1 MPATDVPA
9 TDVPVTDSAATGL
22 PATDS
27 VRADYSTITPDG
39 EVKEAGGSLYAY
51 LPAPTVQSH
60 AANLL
65 TLPDGRL
72 GCVWFGGTQ
81 EGVPDISIW
90 FSTLEPGSRKW
101 SPAEQ
106 LSDDSSRSEQ
116 NPILFAAPD
125 NRLWL
130 LYTAQ
135 KAGNQDTAEVRRRI
149 SADGGRTW
157 GPVETLFPA
166 NETGGVFVRQ
176 LPVVLPSGRWIIPI
190 FRCITTPGEKW
201 VGNSDDSAV
210 MISDDA
216 GATWSEHVL
225 PGSLGCVHMNIQPV
239 ADGSLLA
246 LFRSRWADWIYE
258 SRSTDGGTTWSE
270 PVPTELPNN
279 NSSIQFT
286 ALADGRLALVYNHSQ
301 AEASTERR
309 LSLYDEIDD
318 EGLADE
324 QAQLPEPVVTS
335 GSDDTSGAGSDVGG
349 SAGGSGGSA
358 GGSEGGRSAFW
369 GTPRSPMTLA
379 ISEDSGRSW
388 PIRRNLDV
396 GDGYC
401 LSNNSRDGLNREY
414 SYPSIHQGRDGALNI
429 AYTYFRQAIKY
440 VRVDPQWAY
449 EGTSTPGEEAA
460 EQASSRA
467 GGGERG

>member
-1 MPATDVPA
+1 MQTTNA
-9 TDVPVTDSAATGL
+9 G
-22 PATDS
+22 
-27 VRADYSTITPDG
+27 YSTITPDG
-39 EVKEAGGSLYAY
+39 AVKRADGADFAY

-90 FSTLEPGSRKW
+90 FSTLEPGSSQW

-106 LSDDSSRSEQ
+106 LSDDSTRSEQ
-116 NPILFAAPD
+116 NPILFTAPD
-125 NRLWL
+125 NQLWL

-135 KAGNQDTAEVRRRI
+135 KAGNQDTAEVRRRT
-149 SADGGRTW
+149 STDSGRTW

-176 LPVVLPSGRWIIPI
+176 LPVLLPSGRLIIPI

-216 GATWSEHVL
+216 GATWSEHIL

-246 LFRSRWADWIYE
+246 LFRSRWADSIYE
-258 SRSTDGGTTWSE
+258 SRSTDDGTTWSE
-270 PVPTELPNN
+270 PAPTELPNN
-279 NSSIQFT
+279 NSSIQFA
-286 ALADGRLALVYNHSQ
+286 ALADGRLALVYNHSR
-301 AEASTERR
+301 AEENTERR

-318 EGLADE
+318 DGLAAE
-324 QAQLPEPVVTS
+324 QGQLTEPSPT
-335 GSDDTSGAGSDVGG
+335 GGAGPDD
-349 SAGGSGGSA
+349 
-358 GGSEGGRSAFW
+358 GGRRAFW

-379 ISEDSGRSW
+379 ISEDSGRTW

-414 SYPSIHQGRDGALNI
+414 SYPSIHQGPDGALNI

-449 EGTSTPGEEAA
+449 EGSATPGGDND
-460 EQASSRA
+460 A
-467 GGGERG
+467 GGAQ

>member
-1 MPATDVPA
+1 MPNTTTDE
-9 TDVPVTDSAATGL
+9 
-22 PATDS
+22 
-27 VRADYSTITPDG
+27 YSTITPDG
-39 EVKEAGGSLYAY
+39 RVKRADGADFAY

-90 FSTLEPGSRKW
+90 FSTLEPGSTQW
-101 SPAEQ
+101 SEPAQ
-106 LSDDSSRSEQ
+106 LSDDSTRSEQ
-116 NPILFAAPD
+116 NPILFVAPD
-125 NRLWL
+125 KALWL

-149 SADGGRTW
+149 SLDSGRTW
-157 GPVETLFPA
+157 GDVETLFPA

-176 LPVVLPSGRWIIPI
+176 LPVVLPSGRLIIPI

-216 GATWSEHVL
+216 GATWTQHVL
-225 PGSLGCVHMNIQPV
+225 PGSLGCVHMNIQRV

-246 LFRSRWADWIYE
+246 LFRSRWADSIYA
-258 SRSTDGGTTWSE
+258 SRSTDDGSTWSE
-270 PVPTELPNN
+270 PAPTELPNN
-279 NSSIQFT
+279 NSSIQFV
-286 ALADGRLALVYNHSQ
+286 ALTDGRLALVYNHSR
-301 AEASTERR
+301 ASEGTERR

-318 EGLADE
+318 DGLAEE
-324 QAQLPEPVVTS
+324 QGQVTEPVAAAH
-335 GSDDTSGAGSDVGG
+335 DDGVK
-349 SAGGSGGSA
+349 
-358 GGSEGGRSAFW
+358 RAFW

-379 ISEDSGRSW
+379 ISEDSGRTW

-414 SYPSIHQGRDGALNI
+414 SYPSIHQGPDGALNI

-449 EGTSTPGEEAA
+449 EGSTTPGGDA
-460 EQASSRA
+460 
-467 GGGERG
+467 

>member
-1 MPATDVPA
+1 MPNITTDE
-9 TDVPVTDSAATGL
+9 
-22 PATDS
+22 
-27 VRADYSTITPDG
+27 YSTITPDG
-39 EVKEAGGSLYAY
+39 RVKRADGADFAY

-90 FSTLEPGSRKW
+90 FSTLEPGSTQW
-101 SPAEQ
+101 SEPAQ
-106 LSDDSSRSEQ
+106 LSDDSTRSEQ
-116 NPILFAAPD
+116 NPILFVAPD
-125 NRLWL
+125 KALWL

-149 SADGGRTW
+149 SLDSGRTW
-157 GPVETLFPA
+157 GDVETLFPA

-176 LPVVLPSGRWIIPI
+176 LPVVLPSGRLIIPI

-216 GATWSEHVL
+216 GATWTQHVL
-225 PGSLGCVHMNIQPV
+225 PGSLGCVHMNIQRV

-246 LFRSRWADWIYE
+246 LFRSRWADSIYA
-258 SRSTDGGTTWSE
+258 SRSTDDGSTWSE

-279 NSSIQFT
+279 NSSIQFV
-286 ALADGRLALVYNHSQ
+286 ALTDGRLALVYNHSR

-318 EGLADE
+318 DGLAEE
-324 QAQLPEPVVTS
+324 QGQVTEPVAAAH
-335 GSDDTSGAGSDVGG
+335 DDGVK
-349 SAGGSGGSA
+349 
-358 GGSEGGRSAFW
+358 RAFW

-379 ISEDSGRSW
+379 ISEDSGRTW

-414 SYPSIHQGRDGALNI
+414 SYPSIHQGPDGALNI

-449 EGTSTPGEEAA
+449 EGSTTPGGDA
-460 EQASSRA
+460 
-467 GGGERG
+467 

>member
-1 MPATDVPA
+1 MQNTTTDA
-9 TDVPVTDSAATGL
+9 
-22 PATDS
+22 
-27 VRADYSTITPDG
+27 YSTITPDG
-39 EVKEAGGSLYAY
+39 QVKRADGADFAY

-90 FSTLEPGSRKW
+90 FSTLEPGSTQW
-101 SPAEQ
+101 SDAVQ
-106 LSDDSSRSEQ
+106 LSDDSTRSEQ
-116 NPILFAAPD
+116 NPILFVAPD
-125 NRLWL
+125 QALWL

-149 SADGGRTW
+149 SLDSGRTW
-157 GPVETLFPA
+157 GDVETLFPA

-176 LPVVLPSGRWIIPI
+176 LPVVLPSGRLIIPI

-210 MISDDA
+210 VISDDA
-216 GATWSEHVL
+216 GATWTEHVL

-246 LFRSRWADWIYE
+246 LFRSRWADSIYE
-258 SRSTDGGTTWSE
+258 SRSTDDGSTWSE

-279 NSSIQFT
+279 NSSIQFV
-286 ALADGRLALVYNHSQ
+286 ALTDGRLALVYNHSR

-318 EGLADE
+318 DGLAEE
-324 QAQLPEPVVTS
+324 QGQVTEPVAAAQ
-335 GSDDTSGAGSDVGG
+335 DDDVK
-349 SAGGSGGSA
+349 
-358 GGSEGGRSAFW
+358 RAFW

-414 SYPSIHQGRDGALNI
+414 SYPSIHQGPDGALNI
-429 AYTYFRQAIKY
+429 AYTYFRQAIKF

-449 EGTSTPGEEAA
+449 EGSTTPGGDA
-460 EQASSRA
+460 
-467 GGGERG
+467 

>member
-1 MPATDVPA
+1 M
-9 TDVPVTDSAATGL
+9 
-22 PATDS
+22 
-27 VRADYSTITPDG
+27 
-39 EVKEAGGSLYAY
+39 
-51 LPAPTVQSH
+51 QSH

-90 FSTLEPGSRKW
+90 FSTLEPGSRQW

-106 LSDDSSRSEQ
+106 LSDDSTRSEQ
-116 NPILFAAPD
+116 NPILFTAPD
-125 NRLWL
+125 NQLWL

-149 SADGGRTW
+149 STDSGRTW
-157 GPVETLFPA
+157 GPVETLFAA

-216 GATWSEHVL
+216 GATWTEHVL

-246 LFRSRWADWIYE
+246 LFRSRWADSIYE

-286 ALADGRLALVYNHSQ
+286 ALADGRLALVYNHSR

-318 EGLADE
+318 DGLAEE
-324 QAQLPEPVVTS
+324 QGQITEPVVT
-335 GSDDTSGAGSDVGG
+335 DAGAAADGGDV
-349 SAGGSGGSA
+349 
-358 GGSEGGRSAFW
+358 RRAFW

-414 SYPSIHQGRDGALNI
+414 SYPSIHQGPDGALNI
-429 AYTYFRQAIKY
+429 AYTYFRQAIKF

-449 EGTSTPGEEAA
+449 EGTSTPG
-460 EQASSRA
+460 
-467 GGGERG
+467 GDG

>member
-1 MPATDVPA
+1 MQTTNTA
-9 TDVPVTDSAATGL
+9 
-22 PATDS
+22 
-27 VRADYSTITPDG
+27 YSTITPDG
-39 EVKEAGGSLYAY
+39 AVKRADGADFAY

-90 FSTLEPGSRKW
+90 FSTLEPGSSQW
-101 SPAEQ
+101 SPAQQ
-106 LSDDSSRSEQ
+106 LSDDSTRSEQ
-116 NPILFAAPD
+116 NPILFTAPD
-125 NRLWL
+125 SLWL

-135 KAGNQDTAEVRRRI
+135 KAGNQDTAEVRRRT
-149 SADGGRTW
+149 STDSGRTW

-176 LPVVLPSGRWIIPI
+176 LPVLLPSGRLIIPI

-210 MISDDA
+210 MISDD
-216 GATWSEHVL
+216 GGTTWSEHIL

-246 LFRSRWADWIYE
+246 LFRSRWADSIYE
-258 SRSTDGGTTWSE
+258 SRSTDDGTTWSE

-279 NSSIQFT
+279 NSSVQFT
-286 ALADGRLALVYNHSQ
+286 ALADGRLALVYNHSR
-301 AEASTERR
+301 AEANTERR

-318 EGLADE
+318 DGLAAE
-324 QAQLPEPVVTS
+324 QGQVTIPDPS
-335 GSDDTSGAGSDVGG
+335 L
-349 SAGGSGGSA
+349 SAETGDG
-358 GGSEGGRSAFW
+358 ERRAFW

-379 ISEDSGRSW
+379 ISEDSGRTW

-414 SYPSIHQGRDGALNI
+414 SYPSIHQGPDGALNI

-449 EGTSTPGEEAA
+449 EGSTTPG
-460 EQASSRA
+460 
-467 GGGERG
+467 GEGEGDGAQ

>member
-1 MPATDVPA
+1 MQNTTTDA
-9 TDVPVTDSAATGL
+9 
-22 PATDS
+22 
-27 VRADYSTITPDG
+27 YSTITPDG
-39 EVKEAGGSLYAY
+39 LVKRADGADFAY

-90 FSTLEPGSRKW
+90 FSTLEPGSTRW
-101 SPAEQ
+101 SDAVQ
-106 LSDDSSRSEQ
+106 LSDDSTRSEQ
-116 NPILFAAPD
+116 NPILFVAPD
-125 NRLWL
+125 KALWL

-149 SADGGRTW
+149 SLDSGRTW
-157 GPVETLFPA
+157 GDVETLFPA
-166 NETGGVFVRQ
+166 NQTGGVFVRQ
-176 LPVVLPSGRWIIPI
+176 LPVVLPSGRLIIPI

-216 GATWSEHVL
+216 GATWTEHVL

-246 LFRSRWADWIYE
+246 LFRSRWADSIYE
-258 SRSTDGGTTWSE
+258 SRSTDDGSTWSE

-279 NSSIQFT
+279 NSSIQFV
-286 ALADGRLALVYNHSQ
+286 ALTDGRLALVYNHSR
-301 AEASTERR
+301 AGEGTERR

-318 EGLADE
+318 DGLAEE
-324 QAQLPEPVVTS
+324 QGQVAEPDATAFPE
-335 GSDDTSGAGSDVGG
+335 DDGVK
-349 SAGGSGGSA
+349 
-358 GGSEGGRSAFW
+358 RAFW

-414 SYPSIHQGRDGALNI
+414 SYPSIHQGPDGALNI
-429 AYTYFRQAIKY
+429 AYTYFRQAIKF

-449 EGTSTPGEEAA
+449 EGSTTPGGDA
-460 EQASSRA
+460 
-467 GGGERG
+467 

>member
-1 MPATDVPA
+1 MT
-9 TDVPVTDSAATGL
+9 TTTDS
-22 PATDS
+22 
-27 VRADYSTITPDG
+27 YSTITPDG
-39 EVKEAGGSLYAY
+39 TVKTADGADFAY

-90 FSTLEPGSRKW
+90 FSALEPGSSQW
-101 SPAEQ
+101 SVPEQ
-106 LSDDSSRSEQ
+106 LSDDSTRSEQ
-116 NPILFAAPD
+116 NPILFTNTDGA
-125 NRLWL
+125 LWL

-149 SADGGRTW
+149 SLDSGRTW
-157 GPVETLFPA
+157 GDVETLFAA

-176 LPVVLPSGRWIIPI
+176 LPVVLPSGRMIIPI

-216 GATWSEHVL
+216 GATWTETVL

-246 LFRSRWADWIYE
+246 LFRSRWADSIYE
-258 SRSTDGGTTWSE
+258 SRSTDDGSTWSE

-286 ALADGRLALVYNHSQ
+286 ALADGRLALVYNHSR
-301 AEASTERR
+301 AGEGTERR

-318 EGLADE
+318 EGLAEE
-324 QAQLPEPVVTS
+324 QGVAEPDAAAFS
-335 GSDDTSGAGSDVGG
+335 EDDGVK
-349 SAGGSGGSA
+349 
-358 GGSEGGRSAFW
+358 RAFW

-379 ISEDSGRSW
+379 ISEDSGRTW

-414 SYPSIHQGRDGALNI
+414 SYPSIHQGPDGALNI
-429 AYTYFRQAIKY
+429 AYTYFRQAIKF

-449 EGTSTPGEEAA
+449 EGSTTPGGDA
-460 EQASSRA
+460 
-467 GGGERG
+467 

>member
-1 MPATDVPA
+1 MRNTTTDA
-9 TDVPVTDSAATGL
+9 
-22 PATDS
+22 
-27 VRADYSTITPDG
+27 YSTITPDG
-39 EVKEAGGSLYAY
+39 QVKRADGADFAY

-90 FSTLEPGSRKW
+90 FSTLEPGSIQW
-101 SPAEQ
+101 SDAVQ
-106 LSDDSSRSEQ
+106 LSDDSTRSEQ
-116 NPILFAAPD
+116 NPILFVAPD
-125 NRLWL
+125 KALWL

-149 SADGGRTW
+149 SLDSGRTW
-157 GPVETLFPA
+157 GDVETLFPA

-176 LPVVLPSGRWIIPI
+176 LPVVLPSGRLIIPI

-216 GATWSEHVL
+216 GTTWTQHVL

-246 LFRSRWADWIYE
+246 LFRSRWADSIYE
-258 SRSTDGGTTWSE
+258 SRSTDDGSTWSE

-286 ALADGRLALVYNHSQ
+286 ALADGRLALVYNHSR

-318 EGLADE
+318 DGLAEE
-324 QAQLPEPVVTS
+324 QGQVTEPVAAAQ
-335 GSDDTSGAGSDVGG
+335 DDGVK
-349 SAGGSGGSA
+349 
-358 GGSEGGRSAFW
+358 RAFW

-414 SYPSIHQGRDGALNI
+414 SYPSIHQGPDGALNI
-429 AYTYFRQAIKY
+429 AYTYFRQAIKF

-449 EGTSTPGEEAA
+449 EGNTTPGGDA
-460 EQASSRA
+460 
-467 GGGERG
+467 

>member
-1 MPATDVPA
+1 MTNTTTDE
-9 TDVPVTDSAATGL
+9 
-22 PATDS
+22 
-27 VRADYSTITPDG
+27 YSTITPDG
-39 EVKEAGGSLYAY
+39 AVKKADGADFAY

-90 FSTLEPGSRKW
+90 FSALEPGSSQW
-101 SPAEQ
+101 SSPEQ
-106 LSDDSSRSEQ
+106 LSDDSTRSEQ
-116 NPILFAAPD
+116 NPILFTNID
-125 NRLWL
+125 GTLWL

-149 SADGGRTW
+149 STDSGRTW
-157 GPVETLFPA
+157 GDVETLFPA

-176 LPVVLPSGRWIIPI
+176 LPVALPSGRLIIPI

-210 MISDDA
+210 MISDDG
-216 GATWSEHVL
+216 GATWTEHVL

-246 LFRSRWADWIYE
+246 LFRSRWADSIYE
-258 SRSTDGGTTWSE
+258 SRSTDDGSTWSE
-270 PVPTELPNN
+270 PVPTGLPNN
-279 NSSIQFT
+279 NSSIQFV
-286 ALADGRLALVYNHSQ
+286 ALADGRLALVYNHSR
-301 AEASTERR
+301 AGEGTERR

-318 EGLADE
+318 DGLAEE
-324 QAQLPEPVVTS
+324 QGVAEPDAS
-335 GSDDTSGAGSDVGG
+335 AFSEDDGVK
-349 SAGGSGGSA
+349 
-358 GGSEGGRSAFW
+358 RAFW

-379 ISEDSGRSW
+379 ISEDSGRTW

-414 SYPSIHQGRDGALNI
+414 SYPSIHQGPDGALNI
-429 AYTYFRQAIKY
+429 AYTYFRQAIKF

-449 EGTSTPGEEAA
+449 EGTTTPGGDA
-460 EQASSRA
+460 
-467 GGGERG
+467 

>member
-1 MPATDVPA
+1 
-9 TDVPVTDSAATGL
+9 
-22 PATDS
+22 
-27 VRADYSTITPDG
+27 
-39 EVKEAGGSLYAY
+39 
-51 LPAPTVQSH
+51 
-60 AANLL
+60 
-65 TLPDGRL
+65 
-72 GCVWFGGTQ
+72 
-81 EGVPDISIW
+81 
-90 FSTLEPGSRKW
+90 
-101 SPAEQ
+101 
-106 LSDDSSRSEQ
+106 
-116 NPILFAAPD
+116 
-125 NRLWL
+125 
-130 LYTAQ
+130 
-135 KAGNQDTAEVRRRI
+135 
-149 SADGGRTW
+149 
-157 GPVETLFPA
+157 
-166 NETGGVFVRQ
+166 
-176 LPVVLPSGRWIIPI
+176 
-190 FRCITTPGEKW
+190 
-201 VGNSDDSAV
+201 
-210 MISDDA
+210 
-216 GATWSEHVL
+216 
-225 PGSLGCVHMNIQPV
+225 MNIQPV

-335 GSDDTSGAGSDVGG
+335 GSGSDAGG

-414 SYPSIHQGRDGALNI
+414 SYPSIHQSPDGALNI

-449 EGTSTPGEEAA
+449 DSTGTPGETAD
-460 EQASSRA
+460 RA
-467 GGGERG
+467 GNGAQ

>member
-1 MPATDVPA
+1 MQNTISNA
-9 TDVPVTDSAATGL
+9 
-22 PATDS
+22 
-27 VRADYSTITPDG
+27 YSTITPDG
-39 EVKEAGGSLYAY
+39 AVKRADGADFAY

-90 FSTLEPGSRKW
+90 FSALEPGSSQW
-101 SPAEQ
+101 SEPQQ
-106 LSDDSSRSEQ
+106 LSDDSTRSEQ
-116 NPILFAAPD
+116 NPILFTAPD
-125 NRLWL
+125 QTLWL

-149 SADGGRTW
+149 STDSGRTW
-157 GPVETLFPA
+157 GEVETLFPA
-166 NETGGVFVRQ
+166 NQTGGVFVRQ
-176 LPVVLPSGRWIIPI
+176 LPVVLPSGRLIVPI

-246 LFRSRWADWIYE
+246 LFRSRWADSIYE
-258 SRSTDGGTTWSE
+258 SRSTDDGSTWSE

-286 ALADGRLALVYNHSQ
+286 ALADGRLALVYNHSR
-301 AEASTERR
+301 AGENTERR

-318 EGLADE
+318 DGLAEE
-324 QAQLPEPVVTS
+324 QGQLAEPDVAAAFDD
-335 GSDDTSGAGSDVGG
+335 GS
-349 SAGGSGGSA
+349 
-358 GGSEGGRSAFW
+358 RKAFW

-379 ISEDSGRSW
+379 ISEDSGRTW

-414 SYPSIHQGRDGALNI
+414 SYPSIHQGPDGALNI
-429 AYTYFRQAIKY
+429 AYTYFRQAIKF

-449 EGTSTPGEEAA
+449 DGSQTPGGLEDGSINA
-460 EQASSRA
+460 
-467 GGGERG
+467 

>member
-1 MPATDVPA
+1 MQT
-9 TDVPVTDSAATGL
+9 TNTG
-22 PATDS
+22 
-27 VRADYSTITPDG
+27 YSSITPDG
-39 EVKEAGGSLYAY
+39 AVKRADGADFAY

-90 FSTLEPGSRKW
+90 FSTLEPGSSQW
-101 SPAEQ
+101 SPAQQ
-106 LSDDSSRSEQ
+106 LSDDSTRSEQ
-116 NPILFAAPD
+116 NPILFTAPGD
-125 NRLWL
+125 SLWL

-135 KAGNQDTAEVRRRI
+135 KAGNQDTAEVRRRT
-149 SADGGRTW
+149 STDSGRTW

-176 LPVVLPSGRWIIPI
+176 LPVLLPSGRLIIPI

-210 MISDDA
+210 MISDDG
-216 GATWSEHVL
+216 GATWSEKVL

-246 LFRSRWADWIYE
+246 LFRSRWADSIYE
-258 SRSTDGGTTWSE
+258 SRSTDDGTTWSE

-286 ALADGRLALVYNHSQ
+286 ALADGRLALVYNHSR
-301 AEASTERR
+301 ADASTERR

-318 EGLADE
+318 DGLAAE
-324 QAQLPEPVVTS
+324 QGQLTEPDPSV
-335 GSDDTSGAGSDVGG
+335 
-349 SAGGSGGSA
+349 SAGTDDG
-358 GGSEGGRSAFW
+358 ERRAFW

-388 PIRRNLDV
+388 PVRRNLDV

-414 SYPSIHQGRDGALNI
+414 SYPSIHQGPDGALNI

-449 EGTSTPGEEAA
+449 EGTLTPG
-460 EQASSRA
+460 
-467 GGGERG
+467 GGAQ

>member
-1 MPATDVPA
+1 MTNTTTDA
-9 TDVPVTDSAATGL
+9 
-22 PATDS
+22 
-27 VRADYSTITPDG
+27 YSTITPDG
-39 EVKEAGGSLYAY
+39 TVKRADGADFAY

-90 FSTLEPGSRKW
+90 FSTLEPGSSQW
-101 SPAEQ
+101 SEPQQ
-106 LSDDSSRSEQ
+106 LSDDSTRSEQ
-116 NPILFAAPD
+116 NPILFTAPD
-125 NRLWL
+125 TSLWL

-135 KAGNQDTAEVRRRI
+135 KAGNQDTAEVRRRT
-149 SADGGRTW
+149 STDSGRTW
-157 GPVETLFPA
+157 GEAETLFPA

-176 LPVVLPSGRWIIPI
+176 LPVVLPSGRLIVPI
-190 FRCITTPGEKW
+190 FRCITTQGEKW

-216 GATWSEHVL
+216 GATWTEHVL

-246 LFRSRWADWIYE
+246 LFRSRWADSIYE
-258 SRSTDGGTTWSE
+258 SRSTDDGTTWSE

-286 ALADGRLALVYNHSQ
+286 ALADGRLALVYNHSR

-318 EGLADE
+318 HGLAEE
-324 QAQLPEPVVTS
+324 QGQLAEPDAS
-335 GSDDTSGAGSDVGG
+335 AFSEDDGVK
-349 SAGGSGGSA
+349 
-358 GGSEGGRSAFW
+358 RAFW

-414 SYPSIHQGRDGALNI
+414 SYPSIHQGPDGALNI
-429 AYTYFRQAIKY
+429 AYTYFRQAIKF

-449 EGTSTPGEEAA
+449 AGTTTPGGDE
-460 EQASSRA
+460 
-467 GGGERG
+467 

>member
-1 MPATDVPA
+1 MQNTPTDE
-9 TDVPVTDSAATGL
+9 
-22 PATDS
+22 
-27 VRADYSTITPDG
+27 YSTITPDG
-39 EVKEAGGSLYAY
+39 RVKRADGADFAY

-90 FSTLEPGSRKW
+90 FSTLEPGSTQW
-101 SPAEQ
+101 SEPAR
-106 LSDDSSRSEQ
+106 LSDDSTRSEQ
-116 NPILFAAPD
+116 NPILFVAPD
-125 NRLWL
+125 KALWL

-149 SADGGRTW
+149 SLDSGRTW
-157 GPVETLFPA
+157 GDVETLFPA

-176 LPVVLPSGRWIIPI
+176 LPVVLPSGRLIIPI

-216 GATWSEHVL
+216 GATWTQHVL
-225 PGSLGCVHMNIQPV
+225 PGSLGCVHMNIQRV
-239 ADGSLLA
+239 GDGSLLA
-246 LFRSRWADWIYE
+246 LFRSRWADSIYA
-258 SRSTDGGTTWSE
+258 SRSTDDGSTWSE

-279 NSSIQFT
+279 NSSIQFV
-286 ALADGRLALVYNHSQ
+286 ALTDGRLALVYNHSR

-318 EGLADE
+318 DGLAE
-324 QAQLPEPVVTS
+324 EHGQVTEPVAAAH
-335 GSDDTSGAGSDVGG
+335 DDGVK
-349 SAGGSGGSA
+349 
-358 GGSEGGRSAFW
+358 RAFW

-379 ISEDSGRSW
+379 ISEDSGRTW

-414 SYPSIHQGRDGALNI
+414 SYPSIHQGPDGALNI

-449 EGTSTPGEEAA
+449 EGSTTPGGDA
-460 EQASSRA
+460 
-467 GGGERG
+467 